1 MNEKPTNVKKP
12 AYWKETIHNH
22 HRRAVWH
29 NYYDRAVYMVTIGKH
44 KGCPDFGTLK
54 YSDPKDAFISLS
66 PYGAVLQ
73 NQIDTTPMHNPQLKI
88 LEQAIM
94 PDHVH
99 VMIQVT
105 EPISKHFG
113 DIIQA
118 IKSASTSGIRKLT
131 GNKDLII
138 FEEGFHDRIVKN
150 RAQLDILYR
159 YLRENPR
166 RLAVRRAF
174 PEYFRRVNRVRI
186 AGGEYRAYGNFQLL
200 ECPFKEQVVVHRAD
214 SEEMRA
220 ANRERWLYTAAN
232 GGVLVSPFISPA
244 EKAIRAEAEDADGRF
259 ILITDRQMEERYK
272 PTGHDFEL
280 CETGRMLIVSAP
292 AEAENLSRAHCLKMN
307 RLAEMIA
314 SA

>member
-1 MNEKPTNVKKP
+1 MNEKPANAKKP
-12 AYWKETIHNH
+12 AYWKETIHNQ

-29 NYYDRAVYMVTIGKH
+29 NYYDRAIYMVTIGKH

-54 YSDPKDAFISLS
+54 YSHPNDALINLS
-66 PYGAVLQ
+66 PFGAVVR
-73 NQIDTTPMHNPQLKI
+73 NQIEITPQYNPQLKI
-88 LEQAIM
+88 LEQVIM

-99 VMIQVT
+99 ILIQVMK
-105 EPISKHFG
+105 PIEKHFG

-118 IKSASTSGIRKLT
+118 IKAASTSGIRKLT
-131 GNKDLII
+131 GNNDLII

-186 AGGEYRAYGNFQLL
+186 AGGEYSAYGNFQLL

-214 SEEMRA
+214 SDEVRT

-244 EKAIRAEAEDADGRF
+244 EKAIRTEAEDADGRF

-272 PTGHDFEL
+272 PSGRDFEL
-280 CETGRMLIVSAP
+280 CEAGRMLIVSSP
-292 AEAENLSRAHCLKMN
+292 SEGENLSRAHCLKMN
-307 RLAEMIA
+307 GLAEMIA

>member
-1 MNEKPTNVKKP
+1 MNEKPANVKKP
-12 AYWKETIHNH
+12 AYWKETIHNQ

-29 NYYDRAVYMVTIGKH
+29 NYYDRAIYMVTIGKH

-54 YSDPKDAFISLS
+54 YSHPNDALINLS
-66 PYGAVLQ
+66 PFGAVVR
-73 NQIDTTPMHNPQLKI
+73 NQIEITPQYNPQLKI
-88 LEQAIM
+88 LEQVIM

-99 VMIQVT
+99 ILIQVMK
-105 EPISKHFG
+105 PIEKHFG

-118 IKSASTSGIRKLT
+118 IKAASTSGIRKLT

-214 SEEMRA
+214 SEEVRA

-232 GGVLVSPFISPA
+232 EGVLVSPFISPA
-244 EKAIRAEAEDADGRF
+244 EKAIRAEAEEAGGKF
-259 ILITDRQMEERYK
+259 IFITDRQMEERYK
-272 PTGHDFEL
+272 PSGRDFEL
-280 CETGRMLIVSAP
+280 CEAGRMLIVSSP
-292 AEAENLSRAHCLKMN
+292 SESENLSRAHCLKMN
-307 RLAEMIA
+307 GLAEMIV